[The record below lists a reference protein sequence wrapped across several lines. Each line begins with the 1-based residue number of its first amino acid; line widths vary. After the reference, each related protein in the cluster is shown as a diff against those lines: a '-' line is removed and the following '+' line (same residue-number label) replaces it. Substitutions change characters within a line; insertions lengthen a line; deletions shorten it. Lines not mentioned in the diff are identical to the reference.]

1 MTRLIITLVIIMVA
15 FSFNTVSAQQN
26 TAPTFNFSSS
36 ETDVASKKINETLN
50 PQTNQKSLGLAYALS
65 FANSAI
71 PLGLGYYLFNDVS
84 EPLGVLLMSYGAIV
98 GPSAGSYYARD
109 FQTANTP
116 LVIRGIVVGMY
127 VTSQFSGTNQVN
139 KGPEVILYSAIA
151 AFVGTSIYN
160 VIKIPDSVRTYN
172 RRNRFQGSFDMG
184 PSVDINTGTP
194 VLRASMSF

>member
-1 MTRLIITLVIIMVA
+1 MIRLIITLAILVMAI
-15 FSFNTVSAQQN
+15 SFNNVNAQQQ
-26 TAPTFNFSSS
+26 TAPTFNFSLTD
-36 ETDVASKKINETLN
+36 TDVASKKINETLN
-50 PQTNQKSLGLAYALS
+50 PQRNQKSLGLAYALS

-116 LVIRGIVVGMY
+116 LIIRGIVVGMY

-160 VIKIPDSVRTYN
+160 FIKIPDSVRAYN
-172 RRNRFQGSFDMG
+172 RSNRYHGSFDMG

-194 VLRASMSF
+194 LLRASLSF